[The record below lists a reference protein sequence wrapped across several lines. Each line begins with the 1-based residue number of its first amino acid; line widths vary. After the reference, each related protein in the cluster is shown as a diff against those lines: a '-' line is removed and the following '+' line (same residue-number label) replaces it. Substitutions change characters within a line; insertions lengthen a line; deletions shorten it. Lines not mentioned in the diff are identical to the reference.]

1 MTRRS
6 RSLAMSSQPS
16 ARFTLFTASAVCAL
30 IILDTNIVAVS
41 LPSIARDLSGSFADI
56 EWVVSAYLLAFAACL
71 LPAGSLADRFG
82 RRRLL
87 LLGLALFGLASL
99 ACGAAPSLLLLDLA
113 RAAKGVGAALLLT
126 AALAAIGHRFH
137 EPQERLR
144 AWAFWGACMGAT
156 ITFAP
161 LLGGLIASTL
171 GWRWIFYINLPL
183 VAVLALM
190 VLRSIEESRDSAA
203 ARLDPL
209 GSLTF
214 AGSLGYLIWALIDAN
229 RVGWDSA
236 PTLGRLV
243 IAGFLF
249 GLFVM
254 VERSQERPMID
265 LALMRSGRFIG
276 ALLGMFAY
284 AACAQAMMTL
294 LPLYLQNGLQFSALA
309 AGAGMLPF
317 ALAMLL
323 SPRLGLRLATRLAP
337 ASLFALGLLLVGL
350 GNLACAWA
358 LGQGGY
364 GHFALASLVLGAG
377 AGLLNGDTQKNIM
390 ACVPRTRTGMASGL
404 STTTRFS
411 AIVLAIGVFGGI
423 LATRTGELLREGM
436 AGLAPQALDRVGDM
450 ATRAAAGDL
459 QAALALVEPGLREA
473 VSPLARQA
481 FIGGFEAL
489 LQTAGW
495 AALGFAGL
503 VGVLLTRPLPEQDGG
518 LLASGRS

>member
-1 MTRRS
+1 M
-6 RSLAMSSQPS
+6 
-16 ARFTLFTASAVCAL
+16 
-30 IILDTNIVAVS
+30 
-41 LPSIARDLSGSFADI
+41 
-56 EWVVSAYLLAFAACL
+56 
-71 LPAGSLADRFG
+71 
-82 RRRLL
+82 
-87 LLGLALFGLASL
+87 
-99 ACGAAPSLLLLDLA
+99 
-113 RAAKGVGAALLLT
+113 LT

-137 EPQERLR
+137 EPEERLR

-190 VLRSIEESRDSAA
+190 VLRSVEGSRDTAA
-203 ARLDPL
+203 ARLDPF

-243 IAGFLF
+243 IAAFLF
-249 GLFVM
+249 GVFVM
-254 VERSQERPMID
+254 VERSQARPMID

-284 AACAQAMMTL
+284 AACAQVMMTL
-294 LPLYLQNGLQFSALA
+294 LPLYLQNGLQLSALA

-323 SPRLGLRLATRLAP
+323 TPRVGMRLAKRLSA
-337 ASLFALGLLLVGL
+337 AQVFALGLLLVGM

-358 LGQGGY
+358 VGHGGY
-364 GHFALASLVLGAG
+364 GAFALASLVLGAG

-390 ACVPRTRTGMASGL
+390 ACVPRERTGMASGL
-404 STTTRFS
+404 STTTRFT
-411 AIVLAIGVFGGI
+411 AIVLAIGV
-423 LATRTGELLREGM
+423 L
-436 AGLAPQALDRVGDM
+436 
-450 ATRAAAGDL
+450 
-459 QAALALVEPGLREA
+459 
-473 VSPLARQA
+473 
-481 FIGGFEAL
+481 GGFWRGGVRNCCVRRWL
-489 LQTAGW
+489 GW
-495 AALGFAGL
+495 RL
-503 VGVLLTRPLPEQDGG
+503 R
-518 LLASGRS
+518 R

>member
-1 MTRRS
+1 M
-6 RSLAMSSQPS
+6 PS
-16 ARFTLFTASAVCAL
+16 ASFTLLSASLVCAL

-82 RRRLL
+82 RRRML

-99 ACGAAPSLLLLDLA
+99 ACGAAPNLLFLDLA

-126 AALAAIGHRFH
+126 SALAAIGNRFH
-137 EPQERLR
+137 QPQERMR

-183 VAVLALM
+183 VAVLAVM
-190 VLRSIEESRDSAA
+190 VLRSVEESRDSAA
-203 ARLDPL
+203 ARLDPW

-214 AGSLGYLIWALIDAN
+214 AGSLGYLIWAMIDAN
-229 RVGWDSA
+229 QVGWGSA
-236 PTLGRLV
+236 QTLGRLV
-243 IAGFLF
+243 ISAFLF

-265 LALMRSGRFIG
+265 LRLMRSGRFVG

-284 AACAQAMMTL
+284 AACAQVMMTL
-294 LPLYLQNGLQFSALA
+294 LPLYLQNGLQLSALA

-317 ALAMLL
+317 AVAMLL
-323 SPRLGLRLATRLAP
+323 TPRLGMRLAAHFSP
-337 ASLFALGLLLVGL
+337 AQVFALGLVLVGA
-350 GNLACAWA
+350 GNLLCAWA
-358 LGQGGY
+358 TQQGGY
-364 GHFALASLVLGAG
+364 GAFALASLVLGAG

-390 ACVPRTRTGMASGL
+390 ACVPRERTGMASGL
-404 STTTRFS
+404 STTTRFG
-411 AIVLAIGVFGGI
+411 AIVLAIGGLGGV
-423 LATRTGELLREGM
+423 LAARSGQLLYEAM
-436 AGLAPQALDRVGDM
+436 AAVAPGQSGQVAAMAIRV
-450 ATRAAAGDL
+450 AAGDL
-459 QAALALVEPGLREA
+459 QAALALLEPGLRETVA
-473 VSPLARQA
+473 PLARQA
-481 FIGGFEAL
+481 FIGGFDAVLQVAGVAAL
-489 LQTAGW
+489 L
-495 AALGFAGL
+495 FAVL
-503 VGVLLTRPLPEQDGG
+503 VGVLLSRPLPAMPEV
-518 LLASGRS
+518 LLAERQS

>member
-1 MTRRS
+1 
-6 RSLAMSSQPS
+6 MSS

-56 EWVVSAYLLAFAACL
+56 EWVVSAYLLAFAAAL

-82 RRRLL
+82 RRRMLQ
-87 LLGLALFGLASL
+87 LGLGLFGLVSL
-99 ACGAAPSLLLLDLA
+99 ACGAAPTLMFLDLA
-113 RAAKGVGAALLLT
+113 RAAKGLGAALLLT

-137 EPQERLR
+137 EPEERLR

-183 VAVLALM
+183 VGVLSIM
-190 VLRSIEESRDSAA
+190 VRRSIEESRDSAA
-203 ARLDPL
+203 ARLDPF

-214 AGSLGYLIWALIDAN
+214 AGALGYLIWALIDAN

-243 IAGFLF
+243 IAAFLF
-249 GLFVM
+249 FLFVL
-254 VERSQERPMID
+254 VERNQSRPMID
-265 LALMRSGRFIG
+265 LQLMRSGRFIG

-284 AACAQAMMTL
+284 AACAQVMMTL
-294 LPLYLQNGLQFSALA
+294 LPLYLQNGLQLPALA

-323 SPRLGLRLATRLAP
+323 TPRLGMRLSARLGSARV
-337 ASLFALGLLLVGL
+337 FALGLLLVGL
-350 GNLACAWA
+350 GNLLCSAAA
-358 LGQGGY
+358 AYGGY
-364 GHFALASLVLGAG
+364 TRFALASLVLGAG

-390 ACVPRTRTGMASGL
+390 ACVPRERTGMASGL
-404 STTTRFS
+404 STTTRFG
-411 AIVLAIGVFGGI
+411 AIVLAIGVLGGI
-423 LATRTGELLREGM
+423 LASRSGQLLREAVSGV
-436 AGLAPQALDRVGDM
+436 APGQLDKVGDM
-450 ATRAAAGDL
+450 ATRVAAGDL
-459 QAALALVEPGLREA
+459 PAALAVVDPSLRDTLA
-473 VSPLARQA
+473 PLARQA
-481 FIGGFEAL
+481 FVGGFEAVL
-489 LQTAGW
+489 TSAGV
-495 AALGFAGL
+495 AALVFAVVVGL
-503 VGVLLTRPLPEQDGG
+503 LLNRPLPVPVTQPT
-518 LLASGRS
+518 

>member
-1 MTRRS
+1 
-6 RSLAMSSQPS
+6 MSTTSAS

-82 RRRLL
+82 RRRML
-87 LLGLALFGLASL
+87 LLGLGLFGAASL
-99 ACGAAPSLLLLDLA
+99 ACGAAPDLLFLNLA

-137 EPQERLR
+137 EPEERLR

-190 VLRSIEESRDSAA
+190 VLRSVEESRDTTA
-203 ARLDPL
+203 ARLDPF

-243 IAGFLF
+243 IAAFLF
-249 GLFVM
+249 GVFVM
-254 VERSQERPMID
+254 VERSQARPMID

-284 AACAQAMMTL
+284 AACAQVMMTL
-294 LPLYLQNGLQFSALA
+294 LPLYLQNGLQLSALA

-323 SPRLGLRLATRLAP
+323 TPRVGMRLAKRLSA
-337 ASLFALGLLLVGL
+337 AHVFALGLVLVGV

-358 LGQGGY
+358 VGHGGY
-364 GHFALASLVLGAG
+364 GAFALASLVLGAG

-390 ACVPRTRTGMASGL
+390 ACVPRERTGMASGL
-404 STTTRFS
+404 STTTRFT
-411 AIVLAIGVFGGI
+411 AIVLAIGVLGGI
-423 LATRTGELLREGM
+423 LAGRSAQLLREAMVGV
-436 AGLAPQALDRVGDM
+436 APEAVGKVGEM
-450 ATRAAAGDL
+450 ATRVAAGDL
-459 QAALALVEPGLREA
+459 QMALGGLEPGLRGVVA
-473 VSPLARQA
+473 PLAQQA
-481 FIGGFEAL
+481 FVGGFEAV
-489 LQTAGW
+489 LQVAGGM
-495 AALGFAGL
+495 ALVFAVV
-503 VGVLLTRPLPEQDGG
+503 VGVLLERPLPLPQGQIVQG
-518 LLASGRS
+518 

>member
-1 MTRRS
+1 MP
-6 RSLAMSSQPS
+6 AS
-16 ARFTLFTASAVCAL
+16 ARLTLLTASSVCAL

-56 EWVVSAYLLAFAACL
+56 EWVVSAYLLAFAASL

-82 RRRLL
+82 RRRML

-99 ACGAAPSLLLLDLA
+99 ACGAAPGLVFLDLA
-113 RAAKGVGAALLLT
+113 RAAKGIGAALLLT

-137 EPQERLR
+137 EPEARLR

-183 VAVLALM
+183 VAVLAWM
-190 VLRSIEESRDSAA
+190 VLRSVEESRDSAA

-243 IAGFLF
+243 IAAFLF

-254 VERSQERPMID
+254 VERNQARPMVD
-265 LALMRSGRFIG
+265 LQLMRSGRFIG

-284 AACAQAMMTL
+284 AACAQVMMTL
-294 LPLYLQNGLQFSALA
+294 LPLYLQNGLQLPALA

-317 ALAMLL
+317 AVAMLL
-323 SPRLGLRLATRLAP
+323 TPRLGMRLAARFSP
-337 ASLFALGLLLVGL
+337 AQVFALGLLLVGL
-350 GNLACAWA
+350 GNLLCAA
-358 LGQGGY
+358 AAAQGGY
-364 GHFALASLVLGAG
+364 ASFALASLVLGAG

-390 ACVPRTRTGMASGL
+390 ACVPRERTGMASGL
-404 STTTRFS
+404 STTTRFG
-411 AIVLAIGVFGGI
+411 AIVLAIGILGGI
-423 LATRTGELLREGM
+423 LASRSGQLLREAM
-436 AGLAPQALDRVGDM
+436 ASVAPGQLGQVGEM
-450 ATRAAAGDL
+450 ATRVAAGDL
-459 QAALALVEPGLREA
+459 SAALAVLDPALREA
-473 VSPLARQA
+473 IAPLARQA

-489 LQTAGW
+489 LQTAGV
-495 AALGFAGL
+495 AALVFAMV
-503 VGVLLTRPLPEQDGG
+503 VGVLLGRPLP
-518 LLASGRS
+518 ASALQAAR